1 VACGSGYGSNHMM
14 KKGAYMVVGG
24 DVSKEAIRD
33 AIRFYRG
40 ERAYYLILDAQRL
53 PFKNNSFDIVVCF
66 ETIEHL
72 HRYEDF
78 IKEIK
83 RILKTN
89 GVFICST
96 PNKAAHT
103 KRSPYHV
110 HEFTIDEFRS
120 LLEKYFKDV
129 TLYGY
134 YPLLKKD
141 QLKGNVE
148 SLIKF
153 LLLNLLTSLTTK
165 QILRL
170 ESFINFLAKLPPFYD
185 HRITTLEEI
194 RDLEQI
200 HNTND
205 NRYVPSLLE
214 MNSPLFAYIIAV
226 AKA

>member
-1 VACGSGYGSNHMM
+1 MRHIRLHTERYVFASQFVKDKVVLDVACGSGYGSNHMM

-148 SLIKF
+148 SLISMCLAHGKEAQF
-153 LLLNLLTSLTTK
+153 NLFC
-165 QILRL
+165 LR
-170 ESFINFLAKLPPFYD
+170 N
-185 HRITTLEEI
+185 
-194 RDLEQI
+194 
-200 HNTND
+200 
-205 NRYVPSLLE
+205 V
-214 MNSPLFAYIIAV
+214 IIP
-226 AKA
+226 KRRQK